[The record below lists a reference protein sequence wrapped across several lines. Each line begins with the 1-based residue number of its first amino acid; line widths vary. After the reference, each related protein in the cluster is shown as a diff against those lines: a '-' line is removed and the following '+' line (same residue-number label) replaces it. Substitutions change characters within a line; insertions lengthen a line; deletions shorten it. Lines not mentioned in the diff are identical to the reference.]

1 MIKIPIQARITLRI
15 SSRRTVY
22 HQRSYNRQLVPVTRK
37 SDISTNNNCNFSWLP
52 SYYLINTRS
61 LFSKVDELQA
71 LLFSN
76 PADIAITESW
86 LYEDISDDL
95 IALSGYKIYR
105 NDRSHA
111 RGGGVCI
118 YLSENIP
125 CQRRLDLENS
135 SFECLWLWLRPERLP
150 CRPLSGIAVCL
161 IYNPP
166 DR

>member
-1 MIKIPIQARITLRI
+1 MPIQVRITLGII

-37 SDISTNNNCNFSWLP
+37 SDISTDNNCNFSGLP

-61 LFSKVDELQA
+61 LFSKVGELQA

-76 PADIAITESW
+76 PADIIAITESW

-95 IALSGYKIYR
+95 IALSGYKMYR
-105 NDRSHA
+105 NDRYHA

-118 YLSENIP
+118 YT
-125 CQRRLDLENS
+125 
-135 SFECLWLWLRPERLP
+135 
-150 CRPLSGIAVCL
+150 CRKIFPANEG
-161 IYNPP
+161 
-166 DR
+166 